1 MPPIAKCVQIQQ
13 ANPFFPNLP
22 FTQPPQLIVMCGTV
36 LCFVTTI
43 GRLGYLGC
51 NFLSHTLL
59 FTLIKSFFP
68 DKFGTDET
76 PPTRDLRLPELV
88 KNLDLAMED
97 QRKGELF
104 PFQHKFYRNVL
115 ILLLIAIIE
124 LIYRIFENDFIS
136 RLSYILVQYRFQF

>member
-1 MPPIAKCVQIQQ
+1 
-13 ANPFFPNLP
+13 
-22 FTQPPQLIVMCGTV
+22 MCGTV

-88 KNLDLAMED
+88 KKPRFGHGRLE
-97 QRKGELF
+97 KGRVVPLST
-104 PFQHKFYRNVL
+104 Q
-115 ILLLIAIIE
+115 ILQKCS
-124 LIYRIFENDFIS
+124 D
-136 RLSYILVQYRFQF
+136 

>member
-1 MPPIAKCVQIQQ
+1 MMRCITITQDRAEKRLVMPPIAKCVQIQQ

-22 FTQPPQLIVMCGTV
+22 FTQLSLQLCVALL

-51 NFLSHTLL
+51 NFLVSHTLL

-88 KNLDLAMED
+88 KNPRFGHEGLE
-97 QRKGELF
+97 KGRVVPLST
-104 PFQHKFYRNVL
+104 Q
-115 ILLLIAIIE
+115 ILQKCS
-124 LIYRIFENDFIS
+124 DFTTDCHN
-136 RLSYILVQYRFQF
+136 

>member
-1 MPPIAKCVQIQQ
+1 
-13 ANPFFPNLP
+13 
-22 FTQPPQLIVMCGTV
+22 MCGTV

-88 KNLDLAMED
+88 KKPRFGHGGLERERL
-97 QRKGELF
+97 RELCS
-104 PFQHKFYRNVL
+104 PFNTNSTEMF
-115 ILLLIAIIE
+115 
-124 LIYRIFENDFIS
+124 
-136 RLSYILVQYRFQF
+136 

>member
-1 MPPIAKCVQIQQ
+1 
-13 ANPFFPNLP
+13 
-22 FTQPPQLIVMCGTV
+22 MCGTV

-51 NFLSHTLL
+51 NFLVLSHTLL

-88 KNLDLAMED
+88 KKPRFGHGGLE
-97 QRKGELF
+97 RETERVVF

-115 ILLLIAIIE
+115 IILLIAAIE
-124 LIYRIFENDFIS
+124 LICRNFENNFIS
-136 RLSYILVQYRFQF
+136 RLSYILVQYRF